1 MKKSFFLFCLTL
13 AMSQTSTAQLQ
24 FGVKGGVNYN
34 PGSIQKISTD
44 VFEGAESKTG
54 YHAGIWL
61 RAKIPVLGLYIKPE
75 LVYTNLKND
84 MTFSIPLGNKKST
97 VFSFQKIDIP
107 ILVGKKIF
115 GVGNVYLGPSFQYV
129 LSQNFDINDIQNV
142 QGDGFTLGLQYG
154 GGIEIGK
161 LGIDIRWERGFSPLE
176 SSFLANT
183 TDVKFETQVSQM
195 IIGLT
200 YRL

>member
-1 MKKSFFLFCLTL
+1 MKKVILLCCLSF
-13 AMSQTSTAQLQ
+13 AMSQTSYAQLH
-24 FGVKGGVNYN
+24 FGLKGGVNYN
-34 PGSIQKISTD
+34 PGSIQKVSSD

-61 RAKIPVLGLYIKPE
+61 RAKIPVLGLYVKPE

-84 MTFSIPLGNKKST
+84 VTYSSIIGGAKST

-107 ILVGKKIF
+107 VLVGKKFF
-115 GVGNVYLGPSFQYV
+115 GIGNVYIGPNFQYV
-129 LSQNFDINDIQNV
+129 LDQNFDISDIQNV

-176 SSFLANT
+176 SSFIANS
-183 TDVKFETQVSQM
+183 TDVKFETRTKQI